1 MATELTP
8 EQMEALRSIDT
19 PTLCNA
25 IERFQVRGRVEGF
38 LGMDIRCL
46 TPELGVMVGYAVTVT
61 VDSTTPDAPAD
72 PASWRAWMEAME
84 AGPKPVVLVFKDV
97 GPQLRK
103 SAHIGEVMGTIA
115 TRLGAVGVVCD
126 GGVRDILELKV
137 LGFHCFAPG
146 LVPSHG
152 NPRLIEVNTPVG
164 IDGVLVRP
172 GDLIHG
178 DPNGVTTIPL
188 SIAGRVAEAAAEV
201 RRAEAEVMSYIKGPE
216 FSVAGFNERRQQ
228 KH

>member
-1 MATELTP
+1 M
-8 EQMEALRSIDT
+8 
-19 PTLCNA
+19 
-25 IERFQVRGRVEGF
+25 
-38 LGMDIRCL
+38 
-46 TPELGVMVGYAVTVT
+46 
-61 VDSTTPDAPAD
+61 
-72 PASWRAWMEAME
+72 
-84 AGPKPVVLVFKDV
+84 
-97 GPQLRK
+97 
-103 SAHIGEVMGTIA
+103 
-115 TRLGAVGVVCD
+115 
-126 GGVRDILELKV
+126 
-137 LGFHCFAPG
+137 
-146 LVPSHG
+146 
-152 NPRLIEVNTPVG
+152 G